1 MVMQEAVDKED
12 FERMQKGLRPKAKPK
27 IKMPVYDPPTVK
39 KQLVI
44 DEIPIGEVVGFTAQK
59 RVVTNSEGVK
69 FIGADVIINIKDKNP
84 MKGWMAEKDLL
95 QLKQLTGRMVR

>member
-1 MVMQEAVDKED
+1 MVMQEAISKED
-12 FERMQKGLRPKAKPK
+12 FERMQKGLPPKAKPK

-39 KQLVI
+39 KQLKI
-44 DEIPIGEVVGFTAQK
+44 EDIPIGEVAGFTAQK
-59 RVVTNSEGVK
+59 HVVTNTEGVK
-69 FIGADVIINIKDKNP
+69 FIGADVIINIKGQNP